1 MSVVPLS
8 VSPTGLS
15 SSESAAPLRRFD
27 PNRPDEVAS
36 ALQRC
41 LGIAGLSY
49 LESPQSI
56 CWGWETFTYRLQFA
70 PSPSLPEPL
79 AGPLVVRIYT
89 SPKGVPRARH
99 EFTMQK
105 CLRQLGFPVPKPLLI
120 HTNCEPFGAPFLL
133 MERIPGETL
142 FHTMLAR
149 PWELPSL
156 SARMAELHLCLHR
169 LAPESLAAAAAG
181 FLDRTLGELGQLIA
195 AYDLRGLQPGLD
207 WLARHRPQPGRE
219 AAIVHLDWHPLNLIR
234 DNHNRLWA
242 LDWSESDMGDPHAD
256 VAMSLVL
263 LRYAP
268 VECRKWWELLAVP
281 LGRDWIIRRYWYPYS
296 RQGRLDERRLSYYL
310 GWAVLRRLAFYGR
323 WQVGG
328 PSSTGSKQE
337 VLRYLQQSHLDELCR
352 AFRCWTGVRI
362 RGWT

>member
-15 SSESAAPLRRFD
+15 LSESAAPVPRVD

-49 LESPQSI
+49 LERPQSI

-70 PSPSLPEPL
+70 PSPSLPAPL
-79 AGPLVVRIYT
+79 AGPLVVRIYS
-89 SPKGVPRARH
+89 SPKGVPRIGH
-99 EFTMQK
+99 ESTMQQR
-105 CLRQLGFPVPKPLLI
+105 LRQLGFPVPKPLLI
-120 HTNCEPFGAPFLL
+120 HTNCELFGGPFLL

-149 PWELPSL
+149 PWKLLSL
-156 SARMAELHLCLHR
+156 SARMAELHLRLHR
-169 LAPESLAAAAAG
+169 LSSEGLVASAKG
-181 FLDRTLGELGQLIA
+181 FLDRTLDQLGELIA
-195 AYDLRGLQPGLD
+195 DYELRNLRPGLD
-207 WLARHRPQPGRE
+207 WLSRHRPSQGQE

-234 DNHNRLWA
+234 DDEDRLWA
-242 LDWSESDMGDPHAD
+242 LDWSESDVGDPHAD
-256 VAMSLVL
+256 VAMTLIL

-268 VECRKWWELLAVP
+268 VGYRDWWETLSVP
-281 LGRDWIIRRYWYPYS
+281 LGRDWIVRRYWYTYR
-296 RQGRLDERRLSYYL
+296 RQNRLDERRLSYYL
-310 GWAVLRRLAFYGR
+310 AWAVLRRLAFYGR

-328 PSSTGSKQE
+328 PASTGSKTE
-337 VLRYLQQSHLDELCR
+337 VLRYLQRSHLEDLCR
-352 AFRCWTGVRI
+352 AFHRWTGVGI
-362 RGWT
+362 GG